1 MPRRMRPPRPRA
13 LPRLRAVAP
22 SARVLPSASDAL
34 LDGERFDVYAAA
46 LEFHLLAVAVE
57 AQRGQGALRDHL
69 ERASASIVLNAA
81 EGAGRVGS
89 AEKAKHYA
97 LARDSATECADLV
110 DDLGGRGLM
119 APETAARARSLIAR
133 IIRMVTRLGH
143 RFGHHGTAEWS
154 RYGDVKTS
162 RRGEGH

>member
-1 MPRRMRPPRPRA
+1 MPRRRQPPRPRA

-22 SARVLPSASDAL
+22 AARRLPSASDAL

-57 AQRGQGALRDHL
+57 AQRGEGVLRDHL

-81 EGAGRVGS
+81 EGAGRLS
-89 AEKAKHYA
+89 HADKAKHYV
-97 LARDSATECADLV
+97 LARESAAECAALV
-110 DDLGGRGLM
+110 DTLGGRGLV
-119 APETAARARSLIAR
+119 APETMARARSLIAR

-143 RFGHHGTAEWS
+143 RFGDRGAPEWS
-154 RYGDVKTS
+154 RYGDETS

>member
-22 SARVLPSASDAL
+22 AARRAASASDAL

-69 ERASASIVLNAA
+69 ERASASVVLNAA
-81 EGAGRVGS
+81 EGAGRVPH
-89 AEKAKHYA
+89 ADKAKHYA
-97 LARDSATECADLV
+97 LARDSATECAALV
-110 DDLGGRGLM
+110 DALGGRGLI

-133 IIRMVTRLGH
+133 IVRMVTRLGH
-143 RFGHHGTAEWS
+143 RFGARGAPEWS

-162 RRGEGH
+162 RRGKGH